1 MWLILNLLFITCQ
14 QIYSMGDL
22 HFLEGTWKVE
32 GKEQYEIWEIDD
44 NGLSG
49 CMYIITPSGKEKQE
63 ILTIK
68 TIENQI
74 VYEATV
80 PDQNEGKTIRF
91 TLNRE
96 IKNYFSFE
104 NSEHDFPKK
113 IQYEYLNENK
123 LVVRVMGDENNDFVL
138 TYIRQ

>member
-32 GKEQYEIWEIDD
+32 GKEQYEIWEIND

-49 CMYIITPSGKEKQE
+49 YMQIISSGVKKKQE

-80 PDQNEGKTIRF
+80 PDQNEGKTVRF

-104 NSEHDFPKK
+104 NPEHDFPKK
-113 IQYEYLNENK
+113 IQYEYINENK
-123 LVVRVMGDENNDFVL
+123 IAVRVIGDENNDFVL
-138 TYIRQ
+138 TYTRQ

>member
-32 GKEQYEIWEIDD
+32 GKEQYEIWEIND
-44 NGLSG
+44 NVLSG
-49 CMYIITPSGKEKQE
+49 YMQIISSGVKKKQE

-80 PDQNEGKTIRF
+80 PDQNEGKTVRF

-104 NSEHDFPKK
+104 NPEHDFPKK
-113 IQYEYLNENK
+113 IQ
-123 LVVRVMGDENNDFVL
+123 
-138 TYIRQ
+138 